1 MMNETTYQRL
11 MKEAKEQYDREMA
24 ERKTK
29 RVKMKVREVLDHLGL
44 KGN

>member
-1 MMNETTYQRL
+1 MNETTYQRL

-24 ERKTK
+24 ERKGK
-29 RVKMKVREVLDHLGL
+29 KVKVREVLDNLGL